1 MRGGV
6 ILSIVVLAAGSF
18 SLIGA
23 SANSPLISSAFGL
36 SAIGIGGIA
45 SVAYFGALVAS
56 RSAGRYTDKVG
67 PVPVILL
74 GLLALAAGNVLAGLA
89 LHPAWLLSGMFMA
102 GLGYGSVNPATSVLS
117 NPSTVRRRGILM
129 SIKQSGVPL
138 GGLVAGAVLPV
149 IGVKY
154 GWRSAFAV
162 SALLCLFAA
171 TFVSMWHKKSTPK
184 SQAGI
189 VKHQGKRNLRAPW
202 GYMFGLLIAGV
213 QVSIFAFMASYLV
226 DARGASASA
235 AGLGVSLLLVGGV
248 VGRIFWGWL
257 SDMFPL
263 HRIAFLEVIGVL
275 GAGMIALLVVVPDLA
290 LPPTLVI
297 LGVCSVGWNGVYIA
311 AVSESAVTS
320 RVGTST
326 GVALTFINAGAIL
339 CPILVGALIFLTA
352 SWTYGLLSLTALS
365 VASSIVAY
373 FGSKKSAK
381 KQIVQIS

>member
-1 MRGGV
+1 
-6 ILSIVVLAAGSF
+6 
-18 SLIGA
+18 
-23 SANSPLISSAFGL
+23 
-36 SAIGIGGIA
+36 
-45 SVAYFGALVAS
+45 
-56 RSAGRYTDKVG
+56 
-67 PVPVILL
+67 
-74 GLLALAAGNVLAGLA
+74 
-89 LHPAWLLSGMFMA
+89 
-102 GLGYGSVNPATSVLS
+102 
-117 NPSTVRRRGILM
+117 
-129 SIKQSGVPL
+129 
-138 GGLVAGAVLPV
+138 
-149 IGVKY
+149 
-154 GWRSAFAV
+154 
-162 SALLCLFAA
+162 
-171 TFVSMWHKKSTPK
+171 
-184 SQAGI
+184 
-189 VKHQGKRNLRAPW
+189 
-202 GYMFGLLIAGV
+202 
-213 QVSIFAFMASYLV
+213 
-226 DARGASASA
+226 
-235 AGLGVSLLLVGGV
+235 
-248 VGRIFWGWL
+248 
-257 SDMFPL
+257 MFPL